1 MNTKTLKQLLQ
12 EADAGGYAINAF
24 NFTDVW
30 DMLSIVE
37 AAEEEKAPV
46 ILMAHPENF
55 TQESMGICGAM
66 ALQAAKEAS
75 VPVILHLDHS
85 NSVDVCKAA
94 IDFGFPSV
102 MIDASA
108 HPLEENIRRVK
119 EVVDYAHSAGVF
131 VEAEMGRIKG
141 GGIEG
146 GYYGKD
152 FLAQV
157 SDCVALVESTG
168 VDSLAVGIGTAHGF
182 YTEKPELNFE
192 RLAEINESVSI
203 PLVLH
208 GGTGVPREDV
218 QKGIKRGLNKIN
230 VGTCIA
236 ATYMNGMRD
245 ELIRFGENAFTI
257 DIVGPVKERVKAVV
271 KDWIGV
277 CMSAGKA

>member
-1 MNTKTLKQLLQ
+1 MNTKTLKELLR
-12 EADAGGYAINAF
+12 EADEGGYAINAF

-55 TQESMGICGAM
+55 SQESLGMCGAM
-66 ALQAAKEAS
+66 ALQAAREAS

-85 NSVDVCKAA
+85 NSIDVCKAA
-94 IDFGFPSV
+94 VDYGFPSV
-102 MIDASA
+102 MIDASSQ
-108 HPLEENIRRVK
+108 PLAENIRRVK
-119 EVVDYAHSAGVF
+119 AVVDYAHSAGVH

-146 GYYGKD
+146 GYYGND

-157 SDCVALVESTG
+157 SDCVALVEETG
-168 VDSLAVGIGTAHGF
+168 VDCLAVGIGTAHGF
-182 YTEKPELNFE
+182 YTEKPELNFK
-192 RLAEINESVSI
+192 RLEEINNAVSV

-218 QKGIKRGLNKIN
+218 QKGIKLGLNKIN

-236 ATYMNGMRD
+236 ATYMNSMRD
-245 ELIRFGENAFTI
+245 ELVKFGDNAFTI
-257 DIVGPVKERVKAVV
+257 DIVGPVKERIKAVV
-271 KDWIGV
+271 KEWIGV